1 MEIQDWK
8 NLGFGYRDADYNIR
22 CYFRNGK
29 WGELEISSSNQINI
43 HMSATALHYG
53 QEAFEGLKAFKGKD
67 GKIRIFRMDENAKR
81 MQSSSDGI
89 LMERVPEEKFME
101 AVRMAVKMNER
112 FVPPY
117 ESGAALYI
125 RPLLIGTGPQIGVKP
140 AEEYLFMVFVMPV
153 GPYFPEGF
161 KPTDLVI
168 MREYDRAA
176 PQGTG
181 KYKVGGNYAASMY
194 EGKLAKE
201 KGSIDHD
208 EYATLVKELAEIPQ
222 KERQILESND
232 AIKKIAEKYKDAAD
246 ALYLGRGYLFPV
258 ALEGALKLKEIS
270 YIHAEGYAAGEMKH
284 GPIALVDDNLPV
296 VVVAPHDAYYEK
308 IVSNIQEVKARK
320 GNVIAI
326 VTEGDKGLK
335 KMVND
340 VIEIP
345 KSHPALAP
353 LLSVLPLQLLAYHI
367 AVLRGCNVD
376 QPRNLAKSVTV
387 E

>member
-201 KGSIDHD
+201 KGFS
-208 EYATLVKELAEIPQ
+208 AV
-222 KERQILESND
+222 
-232 AIKKIAEKYKDAAD
+232 
-246 ALYLGRGYLFPV
+246 LYLDSREKKYLDECGPANFFGIKNNTYITPESDSILPSITNKSLMV
-258 ALEGALKLKEIS
+258 LAKEMGLNVERRKVPNEELETFEEVGACGTAAVISPIKGVYDADNDKWFKYGEEPGEWSTKLYNKLRAIQ
-270 YIHAEGYAAGEMKH
+270 YGEEEDKH
-284 GPIALVDDNLPV
+284 GWI
-296 VVVAPHDAYYEK
+296 
-308 IVSNIQEVKARK
+308 EV
-320 GNVIAI
+320 
-326 VTEGDKGLK
+326 L
-335 KMVND
+335 
-340 VIEIP
+340 
-345 KSHPALAP
+345 
-353 LLSVLPLQLLAYHI
+353 
-367 AVLRGCNVD
+367 
-376 QPRNLAKSVTV
+376 
-387 E
+387 